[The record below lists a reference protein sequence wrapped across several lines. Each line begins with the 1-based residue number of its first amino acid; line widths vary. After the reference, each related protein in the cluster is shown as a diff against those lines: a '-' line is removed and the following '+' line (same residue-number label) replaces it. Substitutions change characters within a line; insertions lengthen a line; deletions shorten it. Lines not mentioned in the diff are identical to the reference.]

1 MNKTL
6 SVIVIIILIA
16 GGFWFFMRTDDTQT
30 PSTKQ
35 TPSTTQTTP
44 VTNRPST
51 SSATQTPSSQT
62 QTNNRVV
69 FNVKGT
75 KFAYDKKELTVTEGD
90 MVTINFESADGFH
103 DWVIDEFNAA
113 TKQVD
118 VGVPTSVTF
127 VADKVG
133 VFEYYC
139 SVGNHRAMGMV
150 GKLTVVAKQ

>member
-1 MNKTL
+1 
-6 SVIVIIILIA
+6 
-16 GGFWFFMRTDDTQT
+16 MRADDTQT

-35 TPSTTQTTP
+35 TPSTAQTTP
-44 VTNRPST
+44 VTKQPST

-69 FNVKGT
+69 FNIKGT

>member
-90 MVTINFESADGFH
+90 TVTINFESADGFH
-103 DWVIDEFNAA
+103 DWVIDEFNAT

-150 GKLTVVAKQ
+150 GKLTIVAKQ